1 MAKCRGETRKSMR
14 TWPRFLPGQQLQ
26 SEDEKHRPQCNS
38 FFRDMRKQIRRAA
51 LHLLRNTGVFRL
63 LRESEWRRQRLLI
76 LRTGDYNVLPLG
88 EALQRL
94 SAKELPRR
102 SVSITF
108 DDGTYDFYKQAYPI
122 VKRYGLPIT
131 VYQTTY
137 YSDRRLPVFN
147 LICSYLL
154 WKRRGVVFSNGR
166 ELGLNSTMDL
176 RTEDSR
182 QAIVTALINLS
193 ATQNLS
199 GLEKNEVA
207 CRLAGLLDID
217 YA

>member
-1 MAKCRGETRKSMR
+1 VPVTV
-14 TWPRFLPGQQLQ
+14 
-26 SEDEKHRPQCNS
+26 DES
-38 FFRDMRKQIRRAA
+38 
-51 LHLLRNTGVFRL
+51 
-63 LRESEWRRQRLLI
+63 
-76 LRTGDYNVLPLG
+76 
-88 EALQRL
+88 
-94 SAKELPRR
+94 
-102 SVSITF
+102 
-108 DDGTYDFYKQAYPI
+108 
-122 VKRYGLPIT
+122 
-131 VYQTTY
+131 TY
-137 YSDRRLPVFN
+137 YMVRRLPVVN

-166 ELGLNSTMDL
+166 ELGVDSTMEL

-217 YA
+217 YARLLQKRILQVMGAPEIAELSRDGVDFQLHTHRHSMSKYKSLFNTQIE